1 MKPIRKLFSY
11 YAAYHQH
18 GPLLLRYLSVLGLV
32 GFPLLYLLRFLRPQ
46 AGYDDLP
53 FRVFDGLICLL
64 LFLRDRWPASL
75 TRYYLP
81 YSYVVLIVTLPLTFV
96 FTSLK
101 NGGGPA
107 AVANTFLVVFLLI
120 LLADWRN
127 MIVMLVVGFAS
138 GALLYAATDA
148 SPRLPMDY
156 VARLPVLIA
165 AIIGGSLFKFALER
179 STAEKVRYAYASL
192 AGSIAHEMRNPLAQL
207 KHSLDHIQQ
216 ALPAPSVNAQ
226 PQAIDAESADLL
238 YKHLADGEIA
248 VKRGLQV
255 VAMTLD
261 EVNAKPLDPAGFA
274 YLSAADV
281 CRKAMEEY
289 GHESEDQRAKVSLDV
304 VRDFIFRGDET
315 AYIFVLFNLIKNALY
330 YSSLQSD
337 VRLVIRVADDKV
349 AVQDNGPGIPPDV
362 IAGLFEPFATR
373 GKRGGTGLGLA
384 YCLRVMRAFGGRITC
399 ESVLGEHTQFTMSF
413 PPVNAQEREAQ
424 RLATLAEARQVFAG
438 RRLLVVDDDAALRT
452 MTRHKL
458 IALDATIDEAADGH
472 QAKALLGASSYALV
486 LLDLNMPGM
495 DGYALAEGIRAGF
508 APDNQDVCIVAYT
521 SEPAHLARVKT
532 KKAGMDGF
540 VSKPCDQ
547 APLVQALQ
555 RAFQDPGNRTLPH
568 ANVLAGRR
576 ILVADDSRYQRGVLA
591 AYLKHGG
598 AIVVEAAHGAD
609 VLAQL
614 TASAEWDA
622 IVMDIQMPGMSGLET
637 TQAIRAAGM
646 PWSKV
651 PIIAVTAHSDD
662 ASMAAARAAGMND
675 FITKPVESAVLFSK
689 VGQLIRAAAPGLAA
703 LPVEWSTASPHPVP
717 DGENSWLLNADR
729 LESYQRI
736 GILEDL
742 VNDFVPEISRL
753 VTRLEAAVAQENW
766 QQSLDTLHSLLGIS
780 GDAGA
785 SALYQLVRPAYVRM
799 VEGRAW
805 PTGSAWL
812 GEIVAVSSQTLK
824 ALTDYCAANA
834 VPDPA

>member
-1 MKPIRKLFSY
+1 MNRIRKLFSY

-32 GFPLLYLLRFLRPQ
+32 VFPLFYLLRFTKPA

-53 FRVFDGLICLL
+53 FRAFDAVICLF
-64 LFLRDRWPASL
+64 LFLRDRWPL
-75 TRYYLP
+75 PVRRYYLP
-81 YSYVVLIVTLPLTFV
+81 YSYAVLIITLPLTFV

-101 NGGGPA
+101 NGGGA
-107 AVANTFLVVFLLI
+107 GAVANTFLVVFLLI

-138 GALLYAATDA
+138 GAALYAATDP
-148 SPRLPMDY
+148 SPTLPMSY

-165 AIIGGSLFKFALER
+165 AVIGGSLFKFALER
-179 STAEKVRYAYASL
+179 ATAEKVRHAYASL

-207 KHSLDHIQQ
+207 KHSLEHIQQ

-226 PQAIDAESADLL
+226 PQAIDAESVDLL

-281 CRKAMEEY
+281 CRKAMDEY
-289 GHESEDQRAKVSLDV
+289 GHESEDLRSKVSLDV

-315 AYIFVLFNLIKNALY
+315 AYVFVLFNLIKNALY

-337 VRLVIRVADDKV
+337 VSLVIRVADDKV

-399 ESVLGEHTQFTMSF
+399 ESVLGEYTQFTMSF

-424 RLATLAEARQVFAG
+424 RLVALAEAKQVFAG

-458 IALDATIDEAADGH
+458 LALGATIDEAADGH
-472 QAKALLGASSYALV
+472 QAKALLGGSNYALV

-495 DGYALAEGIRAGF
+495 DGYALAEEIRAGF
-508 APDNQDVCIVAYT
+508 SPQNQGVCIVAHT

-532 KKAGMDGF
+532 AKAGIDGF

-547 APLVQALQ
+547 VPLVQALQ
-555 RAFQDPGNRTLPH
+555 RAFQDPGRRILPN
-568 ANVLAGRR
+568 ANTLAGRR

-591 AYLKHGG
+591 AYLEHAG
-598 AIVVEAAHGAD
+598 ATVAQAAHGAD
-609 VLAQL
+609 VLVQL
-614 TASAEWDA
+614 PKWADWDA

-637 TQAIRAAGM
+637 AQAIRASGM
-646 PWSKV
+646 PWSRV

-662 ASMAAARAAGMND
+662 ASIEAARAAGMND
-675 FITKPVESAVLFSK
+675 FLTKPVESAALFGK
-689 VGQLIRAAAPGLAA
+689 LGELIAAPASASLPAA
-703 LPVEWSTASPHPVP
+703 WKPASPSPAA

-729 LESYQRI
+729 LEGYHRI
-736 GILEDL
+736 GMLDDL
-742 VNDFVPEISRL
+742 VKDFVPEISRL
-753 VTRLEAAVAQENW
+753 VSRLEAAVARQDW
-766 QQSLDTLHSLLGIS
+766 QHTLDTLHSLLGIS

-785 SALYQLVRPAYVRM
+785 SALYQLVRTAYVRM

-805 PTGSAWL
+805 PTGTAWL
-812 GEIVAVSSQTLK
+812 VEVVAVSGQTLK
-824 ALTDYCAANA
+824 ALTEYCAANA
-834 VPDPA
+834 VPDPV

>member
-1 MKPIRKLFSY
+1 MNPIRKLFSY

-32 GFPLLYLLRFLRPQ
+32 FFPLLYLLRFTRPH

-53 FRVFDGLICLL
+53 FRVVDAVICLF
-64 LFLRDRWPASL
+64 LFMRDRWPRSL
-75 TRYYLP
+75 ARYYLP

-107 AVANTFLVVFLLI
+107 AVGNTFLAVSVLV

-127 MIVMLVVGFAS
+127 LIVMLVVGFGL
-138 GALLYAATDA
+138 GAALYAATDP
-148 SPRLPMDY
+148 SPRIPMDY
-156 VARLPVLIA
+156 VARLPVLLA
-165 AIIGGSLFKFALER
+165 AVIGGSLFKFALER
-179 STAEKVRYAYASL
+179 ATAEKVRYAYASL

-207 KHSLDHIQQ
+207 KHSLEHIQQ
-216 ALPAPSVNAQ
+216 ALPVPSVNAQ
-226 PQAIDAESADLL
+226 PQTMDAQSVDLL

-289 GHESEDQRAKVSLDV
+289 GHESEDQRARVSLDV

-315 AYIFVLFNLIKNALY
+315 AYVFVLFNLIKNALY
-330 YSSLQSD
+330 YSSLQPD
-337 VRLVIRVADDKV
+337 VSLVIRVADDKV

-399 ESVLGEHTQFTMSF
+399 ESVLGEYTQFTMSF
-413 PPVNAQEREAQ
+413 PPVNAQDREAQ

-458 IALDATIDEAADGH
+458 LALDATIDEASDGH
-472 QAKALLGASSYALV
+472 QAKALLSSSSYALV

-508 APDNQDVCIVAYT
+508 APTNQEVCIVAYT

-532 KKAGMDGF
+532 KKAGIDGF

-547 APLVQALQ
+547 VPLIQALQ
-555 RAFQDPGNRTLPH
+555 RAFNGPGARVSSH
-568 ANVLAGRR
+568 ANTLAGRR
-576 ILVADDSRYQRGVLA
+576 ILLADDSRYQRGVLA
-591 AYLKHGG
+591 AYLEHAG
-598 AIVVEAAHGAD
+598 ATVTQAAHGAD

-614 TASAEWDA
+614 PKWSDWDA
-622 IVMDIQMPGMSGLET
+622 IVMDIQMPGMNGLET
-637 TQAIRAAGM
+637 TAAIRAAGT
-646 PWSKV
+646 PWSQV

-662 ASMAAARAAGMND
+662 ASIKAARAAGMND
-675 FITKPVESAVLFSK
+675 FITKPVESAALFSK
-689 VGQLIRAAAPGLAA
+689 LGRLIAAPAF
-703 LPVEWSTASPHPVP
+703 ASPPAAWKP
-717 DGENSWLLNADR
+717 PSPSSAADGENNWLLNADR

-736 GILEDL
+736 GMLEDL
-742 VNDFVPEISRL
+742 VSDFVPEISRL
-753 VTRLEAAVAQENW
+753 VSRLEEAVAQQNW
-766 QQSLDTLHSLLGIS
+766 QHTLDTLHSLLGIS

-785 SALYQLVRPAYVRM
+785 SALYQLVRAAYVRM

-805 PTGSAWL
+805 PAGSAWV
-812 GEIVAVSSQTLK
+812 GEIAAVSGQTLK
-824 ALTDYCAANA
+824 ALTEYCAANA
-834 VPDPA
+834 VPDPV